1 MEQTVNQLRLF
12 DSFSAADDATHQNG
26 ESACLHQSIGYNHSR
41 VISGELKAL
50 HLLFLLLEAEGSNL
64 R

>member
-1 MEQTVNQLRLF
+1 MEQRVNQFRVF

-26 ESACLHQSIGYNHSR
+26 ESACLHQSVGYNHSR
-41 VISGELKAL
+41 VISGQLKAL
-50 HLLFLLLEAEGSNL
+50 YLLFLLLDADGSNL